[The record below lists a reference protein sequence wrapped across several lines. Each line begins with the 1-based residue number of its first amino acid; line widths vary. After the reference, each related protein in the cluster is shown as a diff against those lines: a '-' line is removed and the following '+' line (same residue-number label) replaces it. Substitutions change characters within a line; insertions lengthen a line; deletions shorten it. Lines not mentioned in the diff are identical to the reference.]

1 MTSTKIDLKSAAKK
15 YVMYIAFAVI
25 VIVFQIWTDGV
36 LLVPQ
41 NVTNLIQQ
49 NSYILILAVGM
60 LLCIIAGGH
69 IDLSVGSVAA
79 LVGALS
85 AKLCING
92 NASPALAIVMSLA
105 LGLVAGAITG
115 YLVAYLNIASFI
127 VTLAGQLIYRGLTL
141 VILAGRTLS
150 PFPEGYQL
158 ISTGFIPDFFNVPG
172 IHMTSVVIGILI
184 CPIILF
190 VQIKGRREKIA
201 HHTQVPKLP
210 VFIVQQL
217 LICGA
222 VVFLAY
228 WLALYEG
235 IPAVLV
241 LLLVLIG
248 IFSFV
253 TNQTVMGRHLYA
265 MGGNAKAAA
274 LSGVKTKLLLF
285 LAFVN
290 MGVLSALA
298 GIVFSGRLNAA
309 TPKAGTE
316 FAMDAISACYIGG
329 ASSSGGI
336 GTVGGAIVGGLI
348 MGVLNNGMSIL
359 GINVDWQQVI
369 KGVVLL
375 LAVLFDTY
383 SKNKVKK

>member
-1 MTSTKIDLKSAAKK
+1 
-15 YVMYIAFAVI
+15 
-25 VIVFQIWTDGV
+25 
-36 LLVPQ
+36 
-41 NVTNLIQQ
+41 
-49 NSYILILAVGM
+49 
-60 LLCIIAGGH
+60 
-69 IDLSVGSVAA
+69 
-79 LVGALS
+79 
-85 AKLCING
+85 
-92 NASPALAIVMSLA
+92 
-105 LGLVAGAITG
+105 
-115 YLVAYLNIASFI
+115 
-127 VTLAGQLIYRGLTL
+127 
-141 VILAGRTLS
+141 
-150 PFPEGYQL
+150 
-158 ISTGFIPDFFNVPG
+158 
-172 IHMTSVVIGILI
+172 
-184 CPIILF
+184 
-190 VQIKGRREKIA
+190 
-201 HHTQVPKLP
+201 
-210 VFIVQQL
+210 
-217 LICGA
+217 
-222 VVFLAY
+222 
-228 WLALYEG
+228 
-235 IPAVLV
+235 
-241 LLLVLIG
+241 
-248 IFSFV
+248 
-253 TNQTVMGRHLYA
+253 MGRHLYA